1 MVVISQPAMFDILV
15 KLKIL
20 IVKNSIV
27 CRSHL
32 DEKGFI
38 LETFLNDIV
47 PNNGSALI
55 DLTYVKQLIQN
66 LIESK
71 SSSQIFKPDSAAGPI
86 EENSLRLIGL
96 TKSEFLYLT
105 EYVAQKLKVSK
116 NSTKEQALFI
126 HLLWL
131 RTGMTML
138 VNIHLT

>member
-71 SSSQIFKPDSAAGPI
+71 SSSQIFKQDSAAGPI